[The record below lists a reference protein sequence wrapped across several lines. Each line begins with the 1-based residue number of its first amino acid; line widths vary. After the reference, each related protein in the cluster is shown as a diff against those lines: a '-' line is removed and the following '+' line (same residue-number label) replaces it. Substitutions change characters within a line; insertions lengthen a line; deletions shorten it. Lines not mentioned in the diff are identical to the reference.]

1 MASKKELDEFQR
13 WWATEGDWVEEP
25 NERRKGMSGVQRIER
40 DGKTLYVKRQVAHLF
55 HSLRYPFGR
64 PTIVREIQVI
74 NELAAAGVIV
84 PKIVYGKAL
93 QINGEWRALLVTE
106 DMKDFVSISDWYE
119 QNMHLD
125 CSPEVKAEMFK
136 QIAVAFKKMHSVN
149 RQHGC
154 CYVRHIYV
162 KSRGEV
168 LAGFLDLEKSRRRWV
183 RQKAVLHD
191 FKQLE
196 KYLSPIPPE
205 DWQKVKE
212 QYYSL

>member
-74 NELAAAGVIV
+74 DELAAAGVIV

-106 DMKDFVSISDWYE
+106 DMKDFVSIGDWYE

-196 KYLSPIPPE
+196 IFLSPIPAE
-205 DWQKVKE
+205 DWQMVIE
-212 QYYSL
+212 QFYSL